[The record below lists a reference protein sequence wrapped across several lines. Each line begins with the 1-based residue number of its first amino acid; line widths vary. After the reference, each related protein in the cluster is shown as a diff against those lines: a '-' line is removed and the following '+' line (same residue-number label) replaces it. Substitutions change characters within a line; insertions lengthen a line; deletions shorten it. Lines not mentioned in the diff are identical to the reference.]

1 MSSYSQLWPLMILL
15 SFLYYVTLFFIFA
28 PHTPFLQSSLPED
41 RCLHQ
46 EARWIDDE
54 FEGSNPHLE
63 MVGCLAPAPPN
74 PPPRHCLCGCPGSLT
89 INSPQATVLN
99 VVTGLVHWNQVT
111 IHVRWAL
118 RRAVPLTPAIFNYV
132 ESRIT
137 CQQCDACWWYLLISV
152 SLLLLSPFLTPVQPV
167 TIFHLDHHNSL
178 KTSPSKAILS
188 LTLL

>member
-1 MSSYSQLWPLMILL
+1 MNRWWVWRVQPTLRDGWMPCTSTPQPPTPPLSLWLSIWHGHLRKTLQIL
-15 SFLYYVTLFFIFA
+15 Y
-28 PHTPFLQSSLPED
+28 
-41 RCLHQ
+41 
-46 EARWIDDE
+46 
-54 FEGSNPHLE
+54 
-63 MVGCLAPAPPN
+63 
-74 PPPRHCLCGCPGSLT
+74 PGSLT

-188 LTLL
+188 LTLLQTIVVV